1 MPQPTPGQEPRGAV
15 SAGAHQRLAVAERA
29 TIPRR
34 SAAEIRG
41 FESGRRGCRS
51 ARRGSTNAP
60 MPNQGS
66 VRHPPVRRA
75 RRPSEAATL
84 ELPFGRAAAPDTAA
98 PLVPE
103 HATLALL
110 RPAAAC
116 CHACHLW
123 ELGTQTV
130 FGEGDPDAKLMLV
143 GEQPGDME
151 DRKGRPFV
159 GPAGKLLDQALAEIG
174 LDRREV
180 YITNVVKHFKWTPR
194 GPRRIHSTPTAPE
207 INACRPWLDAEIAA
221 VRPEVIVCLGATAAQ
236 ALLGH
241 DFRVTVSRGEL
252 LPSPLARLVMATVHP
267 SSLLRTP
274 DEEQR
279 HEGIRRFVAD
289 LAKAASAV
297 RGGGAS
303 TAPGD
308 GGQDGNR

>member
-1 MPQPTPGQEPRGAV
+1 VIRIA
-15 SAGAHQRLAVAERA
+15 RA
-29 TIPRR
+29 TKFLFIPLA
-34 SAAEIRG
+34 SMGADIRG
-41 FESGRRGCRS
+41 FESGRCGCRS
-51 ARRGSTNAP
+51 SRRGFTNAS

-75 RRPSEAATL
+75 RRPGEGANL
-84 ELPFGRAAAPDTAA
+84 ELPFGSAAGPDTAA
-98 PLVPE
+98 ALVPE

-116 CHACHLW
+116 CRACHLW

-130 FGEGDPDAKLMLV
+130 FGEGQPGAKLMLV

-151 DRKGRPFV
+151 DRQGRPFV
-159 GPAGKLLDQALAEIG
+159 GPAGRLLDQALEEIG

-194 GPRRIHSTPTAPE
+194 GTRRLHVTPTAPE
-207 INACRPWLDAEIAA
+207 ITACRPWLDAEVAV

-236 ALLGH
+236 ALI
-241 DFRVTVSRGEL
+241 DRSFRVTVSRGEL

-279 HEGIRRFVAD
+279 QEGIRRFTAD
-289 LAKAASAV
+289 LAKAAAAV
-297 RGGGAS
+297 RGEGSSPAREARS
-303 TAPGD
+303 GD
-308 GGQDGNR
+308 ANQ